1 MGNLLKDVESE
12 TVDLVVHMGDHAYS
26 IGEGDERR
34 DDAYMAAFEPVI
46 ANCPWMPIVGI
57 VSVGRIRAM
66 SQIVSL
72 QYQSR
77 NDLDFPYMSESFLN
91 ACLICIDGTCR

>member
-57 VSVGRIRAM
+57 VSVGRCPRSCRCNINLEMTWTFR
-66 SQIVSL
+66 
-72 QYQSR
+72 
-77 NDLDFPYMSESFLN
+77 
-91 ACLICIDGTCR
+91 TCRNHF